1 MTENEAEPN
10 QDYDLDTPVNSTSGL
25 RQGLTS
31 YGDAHFSLFLRK
43 VFIKALGY
51 SEDSLSRPIIGIIN
65 TFSGF
70 NPCHANVPQ
79 LIEAAKRGVQL
90 NGGLAIEF
98 PTISVAESF
107 SHPTSMFLR
116 NLMSMDTEEMI
127 KAQPLDACIMIGGC
141 DKTVPAQLM
150 GGISANKPILPLIT
164 GPMLPGSHRGKRIGA
179 CTDCRNNWAAF
190 RAGEIDVE
198 EISAINE
205 ELAPTIGTCGVMGT
219 ASTMACI
226 TAALGMMPL
235 RGASAP
241 AVSSA
246 RLRIAEETGANAVAV
261 AKAARKPQE
270 ILSKESFLNAITVLQ
285 AIGGST
291 NAVVHLLAIANR
303 HPDLQGVITLQTFE
317 EIGKKTPLLVDLKPS
332 GDNYMNDFH
341 NAGGMLA
348 LLQVLR
354 PLLHLSAKTI
364 SGQTLGEVLDAS
376 KSKLSFAQDI
386 IRPLSNPLHSSSSLA
401 ILHGNL
407 APNGAVLKAS
417 ASKDRS
423 LLSHTGPAVVFENSA
438 DLALRIDDPDLPVT
452 RDSVLVLKGIGPI
465 GNPGMPEAGLI
476 PIPKK
481 LAAAGVK
488 DMLRLSDGRM
498 SGTAGGTIIL
508 HISPESA
515 VPNSPFGV
523 VETGD
528 LIICDIETRRLHLDI
543 SDDVL
548 QARISQRKQTL
559 EGESGPVQA
568 RKQRRGY
575 RGLYE
580 RPPGPTVLAYTPD
593 GRRVITGGSNQAIRI
608 YTVGEDGEPKTVDGA
623 IDGHCAIGAT
633 NKCFLMGAEDGTV
646 WQYDAVTGQQGLLL
660 LRCALP
666 IRDIAVSRDGE
677 WAAVASDELTV
688 KIVKIEDMTQ
698 TKYLREQEKGAKHV
712 AFDPNGRYVAVSD
725 INGKLYI
732 YSLNEEEPELVR
744 KLDGVIQALEPEKE
758 ATSKAVW
765 HPDGTAFAVAEATRD
780 ISIYS
785 ISEWKKEKT
794 FTGGHTG
801 DITALSWSPNGT
813 LLASAGAD
821 GRIVLWETKTQKI
834 LQHFDFANVINIAWH
849 PTKNSLSF
857 TNSDGE
863 LFIYDNFVPK
873 DQEAQL
879 AKPLQAAPIFAGP
892 LTEISNN
899 ARQTLA
905 DRSRDAVKRAARAG
919 TPDSLDDILG
929 EDEEMADFVDD
940 DDGAGYA
947 EELNAF
953 GKRPNGHLDA
963 IDGPESKRVF
973 PGSVQVKAHPPLQ
986 PGSTPWA
993 GNRRYLCLNLTGAVW
1008 TVDQETHHTVTVEF
1022 YDREAHRDFHFTDP
1036 YQYDKACLNENG
1048 TLFSNNPEDGPAS
1061 IFYRPHETWT
1071 TRADWRTTL
1080 PEGETVRALAL
1091 SESYIVAITSKDYV
1105 RVYTLFGTPFRVY
1118 RQKSQ
1123 AVTCSAWRDYIM
1135 TIGNGPVSADGRQ
1148 TTLHYTVENVKRDE
1162 ICQNEDVVA
1171 LSSGAQLQ
1179 SVFFSDMGDPCIY
1192 DTTGTL
1198 LVLQHWRTTG
1208 QARWVPLLDT
1218 KQLARL
1224 AGGRKEETYWPVA
1237 VAQDKF
1243 HCIIL
1248 KGGDKNPYFP
1258 RPLLSEFDFQ
1268 LPISSKPV
1276 NDSNDEDAAAGN
1288 EVSRFEE
1295 TFVRGSVLLS
1305 LFRDLLS
1312 STNATSS
1319 QRTELARKELD
1330 IDKTLLQMLAI
1341 ECREGEDR
1349 GMKAL
1354 ELVNLMTDRNGK
1366 MIEAAA
1372 KVAQRYGR
1380 GVLED
1385 KIRDLAERR
1394 VMGMGD
1400 DDELA

>member
-559 EGESGPVQA
+559 EDDCD
-568 RKQRRGY
+568 KT
-575 RGLYE
+575 
-580 RPPGPTVLAYTPD
+580 PPGPTVLAYTPD

-1048 TLFSNNPEDGPAS
+1048 TLFLQQPRRWSCFNLLP
-1061 IFYRPHETWT
+1061 T
-1071 TRADWRTTL
+1071 TRDMDYASGLADHLAR
-1080 PEGETVRALAL
+1080 RRDALAL

-1258 RPLLSEFDFQ
+1258 GRCSA
-1268 LPISSKPV
+1268 
-1276 NDSNDEDAAAGN
+1276 NAAAGN